1 MQVITA
7 DALTVV
13 TSNRC
18 LHHLHLT
25 NDTLHIRRKS
35 SNYLLPDFLIG
46 KPTPKFERKKID
58 IVKVEAVINSAAL
71 GVFVCAADS

>member
-7 DALTVV
+7 NALTVV

-35 SNYLLPDFLIG
+35 SNYLLPDFLLANQ
-46 KPTPKFERKKID
+46 PKFETKKID
-58 IVKVEAVINSAAL
+58 IVKVEVVINSAAL